1 MLDATDFEVRC
12 EAEGSLASPSPSA
25 SGAVVRT
32 HAPEPAIEPL
42 LWGQWGGV
50 VVIAVLL
57 VTVFIG
63 LTLTVGAV
71 PF

>member
-1 MLDATDFEVRC
+1 MLDATDFDVRG
-12 EAEGSLASPSPSA
+12 EAEGTLASPSSSA
-25 SGAVVRT
+25 SAAVVRT
-32 HAPEPAIEPL
+32 NAPEPAVEAL

-50 VVIAVLL
+50 GVIAVLL
-57 VTVFIG
+57 VTVVIG